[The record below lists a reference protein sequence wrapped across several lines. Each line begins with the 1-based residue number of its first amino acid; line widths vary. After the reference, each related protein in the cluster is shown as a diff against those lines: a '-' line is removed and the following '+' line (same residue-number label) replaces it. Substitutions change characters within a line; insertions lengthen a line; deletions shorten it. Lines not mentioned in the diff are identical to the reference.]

1 MLLRPT
7 PLQQPTGPLQPCL
20 RALLVSA
27 RPLPMLA
34 RPLLVSAPWMPDV
47 PLALSQP
54 RVAVPESETAE
65 HENKTGGG
73 RKIPFPGIMQEYS
86 RMLLRPTPLQQPTG
100 PLQLWPRALRVA
112 TPWSL
117 GLLDSDILELRR
129 QLARLPSKIFLS
141 GGPQDGQDFG
151 SGLGA
156 QDLLDAS
163 EPGSSAPRSGEH
175 LPAPR
180 EHAGELPRGRDRR
193 RSDI

>member
-7 PLQQPTGPLQPCL
+7 PLQQPTGTLQPRL
-20 RALLVSA
+20 PALLVSA

-73 RKIPFPGIMQEYS
+73 RKFTFSGKMQEYS
-86 RMLLRPTPLQQPTG
+86 RMLLRPTPLQQPR

-117 GLLDSDILELRR
+117 DLLDSDTLELRR
-129 QLARLPSKIFLS
+129 QLARLQSKFFYLDYERLRMNGISEVAPMQEVCWTLWRPTTAPHRTTPAF
-141 GGPQDGQDFG
+141 P
-151 SGLGA
+151 
-156 QDLLDAS
+156 LLYMLRLIW
-163 EPGSSAPRSGEH
+163 PLLYMLR
-175 LPAPR
+175 L
-180 EHAGELPRGRDRR
+180 
-193 RSDI
+193 I

>member
-73 RKIPFPGIMQEYS
+73 RKFTFSGKMQEYS
-86 RMLLRPTPLQQPTG
+86 RMLLRPTPLQQPR

-117 GLLDSDILELRR
+117 DLLDSDTLELRR
-129 QLARLPSKIFLS
+129 QLARLQSKFFYLDYERLRMNGISEVAPMQEVCWTLWRPTTAPHRTTPAF
-141 GGPQDGQDFG
+141 P
-151 SGLGA
+151 
-156 QDLLDAS
+156 LLYMLRLIW
-163 EPGSSAPRSGEH
+163 PLLYMLR
-175 LPAPR
+175 L
-180 EHAGELPRGRDRR
+180 
-193 RSDI
+193 I